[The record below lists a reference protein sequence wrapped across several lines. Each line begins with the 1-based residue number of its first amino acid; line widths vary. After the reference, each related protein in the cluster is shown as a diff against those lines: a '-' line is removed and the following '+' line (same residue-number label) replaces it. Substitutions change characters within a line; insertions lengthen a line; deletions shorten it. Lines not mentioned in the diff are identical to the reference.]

1 MGWIRELFSTANKA
15 IDKIPN
21 EAEREKM
28 RLELSKDIMNI
39 EAELEIRVME
49 EATARYQKDLESSW
63 LNKHIRAIVMLIYTT
78 LIIVLPLIE
87 AIPQHLMDLYSTI
100 AMLIYGFYFGGKSL
114 EKSVE
119 IITLLKR
126 EK

>member
-1 MGWIRELFSTANKA
+1 MGWISELFSTANKA

-21 EAEREKM
+21 DAEREKM

-39 EAELEIRVME
+39 EAALEIRVME

-78 LIIVLPLIE
+78 LIIVLPLLE
-87 AIPQHLMDLYSTI
+87 AIPEHLMDLYSTI

-119 IITLLKR
+119 IISLIKR
-126 EK
+126 GK

>member
-1 MGWIRELFSTANKA
+1 MGWISELFSAANKA

-21 EAEREKM
+21 DTEREKM
-28 RLELSKDIMNI
+28 RLDLSKDIMNI
-39 EAELEIRVME
+39 EAALEIRVME

-87 AIPQHLMDLYSTI
+87 TTPQHLMDLYSTI